1 MDVFSST
8 MFGTLEMGPMV
19 QKETED
25 KKKESKTT
33 NPRALEAEKVKLLA
47 LLKAIREEMNQPVLK
62 GLKVRDFANI
72 FVDRYNFFYDLA
84 SEFFPGSDFGH
95 IFTRLEEGDTSLEKI
110 RMEITLLIA
119 YIQND
124 IMDIIEQSERLQQKN
139 KWLQDRLRE
148 MEIKI
153 AGIQAIK

>member
-1 MDVFSST
+1 
-8 MFGTLEMGPMV
+8 MGPMEESE
-19 QKETED
+19 KNKI
-25 KKKESKTT
+25 KKVLKKDNS
-33 NPRALEAEKVKLLA
+33 RSLEAEKVKLLA
-47 LLKAIREEMNQPVLK
+47 LLKAIRDEMNQPVLK

-72 FVDRYNFFYDLA
+72 FVDRYNFFYDMAAEL
-84 SEFFPGSDFGH
+84 FPSSDFGNV
-95 IFTRLEEGDTSLEKI
+95 FTRLEKGDTSLEKI

-124 IMDIIEQSERLQQKN
+124 IMDIIEQAERLKQKN

-148 MEIKI
+148 MEIKV